1 MNNMIKIVVGTG
13 LQRTE
18 MVVSS
23 DTTIM
28 QACEEAGLNIGAGGI
43 TFNGSTVRPDE
54 FNKTFAD
61 FNIVDKCFLMQ
72 VVKADNA

>member
-1 MNNMIKIVVGTG
+1 MDMIKVIVGTS
-13 LQRTE
+13 LNKQE
-18 MVVSS
+18 IVVSS
-23 DTTIM
+23 DTTLM

-54 FNKTFAD
+54 FGKTFAD

>member
-1 MNNMIKIVVGTG
+1 MDMIKVIVGTS
-13 LQRTE
+13 LNKTE

-23 DTTIM
+23 DTTLM

>member
-1 MNNMIKIVVGTG
+1 MDMIKVIVGTS
-13 LQRTE
+13 LNKTE

-23 DTTIM
+23 DTTLM

-54 FNKTFAD
+54 FNKA
-61 FNIVDKCFLMQ
+61 VDKFL
-72 VVKADNA
+72 NL

>member
-1 MNNMIKIVVGTG
+1 MDMIKVIVGTS
-13 LQRTE
+13 LNKQE
-18 MVVSS
+18 IVVSS
-23 DTTIM
+23 DTTLM
-28 QACEEAGLNIGAGGI
+28 QTCEEAGLNIGAGGI

>member
-1 MNNMIKIVVGTG
+1 MDMIKVIVGTS
-13 LQRTE
+13 LNKTE

-23 DTTIM
+23 DTTLM

-61 FNIVDKCFLMQ
+61 FNIIDKCFLMQ

>member
-1 MNNMIKIVVGTG
+1 MDMIKVIVGTS
-13 LQRTE
+13 LNKTE

-23 DTTIM
+23 DTTLM

-54 FNKTFAD
+54 FGKTFAD

>member
-1 MNNMIKIVVGTG
+1 MIKVIVGTS
-13 LQRTE
+13 LNKQE
-18 MVVSS
+18 IVVSS
-23 DTTIM
+23 DTTLM

-54 FNKTFAD
+54 FGKTFAD